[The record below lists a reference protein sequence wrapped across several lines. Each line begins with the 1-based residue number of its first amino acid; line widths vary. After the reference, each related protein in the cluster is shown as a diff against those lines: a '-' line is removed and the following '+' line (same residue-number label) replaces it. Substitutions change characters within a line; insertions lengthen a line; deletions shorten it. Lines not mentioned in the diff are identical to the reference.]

1 MNLIDGK
8 IVNIDE
14 FKSLFLKKSSFVQA
28 PLIHEVLF
36 SALRKMQNELIN
48 KKDIYHTLLND
59 LQTKTSLPADEIQF
73 SLNALIDFIEI
84 DQLRIKLKREFKTE
98 YPFEIKRN
106 TMREN
111 HFEAFYPLGVLVHI
125 TPSNSPLLSTLG
137 IIEGLLAGNVN
148 LLKLG
153 RKDSDFSILFFEHL
167 TSLDDSQL
175 LKDYIVIGAISSK
188 DKTFLK
194 TFIQHAD
201 VVSAWGNEESIRGI
215 KELVPAGCRVVEW
228 GHKISFSYLTK
239 SKIDDPKFYEL
250 MAKEICLNEQQACS
264 SPQCL
269 LVEDA
274 SFEELIKIGE
284 LLNQELAKISPTMK
298 RILPEGAELAEITI
312 AKEQVRLEESF
323 GTAKLIEAHDRSYRI
338 FIDDIPGINASPLF
352 RSIWLKPMPK
362 KDIVNKLRPLKVY
375 LQTVGLHC
383 NQFEVDELVHA
394 FLMAGVQRVRA
405 IGEMTNSY
413 MGEPHDGEYAITR
426 YCQRVSYSD
435 SGLMNHRASFENKL
449 IGHLDK
455 KAPIMTKESFQK
467 SVVDKK
473 YSDLFFH
480 SGGSSG
486 EPKLSIFTY
495 DDYHRQMEVAADGL
509 YAAGLDPKTDRTMNL
524 FYAGNLYGG
533 FTSFFTILE
542 MMEAVQ
548 FPMGASTDFK
558 LVADTIVK
566 NHVDTIL
573 GMPSYIMQ
581 LFREQSAELKKAR
594 TIKKIFF
601 GGEHMSL
608 AQQNYLKKEFG
619 VMLIRSATYG
629 SVDAGPLGFQCIHST
644 GTIHHLHE
652 RLHSMEVVD
661 LETDTPVKSGDV
673 GRLIFTSKVRHGQ
686 NITRYEIGDVGRIIE
701 GVCECGRSGMRF
713 ELLGRHGDVFR
724 IGTMFLSY
732 QKFQKILMDVFEF
745 EGVFQ
750 IQLIAGDKQKKE
762 KIEISIED
770 IITQKDSEELKKI
783 FIQNYE
789 ALSEA
794 VVKDQ
799 VLDIEINIKKRD
811 ELIFNPKT
819 GKLKTVID
827 TRMAK

>member
-8 IVNIDE
+8 IVNLDE
-14 FKSLFLKKSSFVQA
+14 FKNSFLARESFVQS
-28 PLIHEVLF
+28 PLLHEVLF
-36 SALRKMQNELIN
+36 SALKKIQNELIN
-48 KKDIYHTLLND
+48 KKEIYQKLLLD
-59 LQTKTSLPADEIQF
+59 LQTKTTLPDDEIEL
-73 SLNALIDFIEI
+73 SLNALIEFIEI
-84 DQLRIKLKREFKTE
+84 DQLRVKLKREFKTE

-106 TMREN
+106 SLREN
-111 HFEAFYPLGVLVHI
+111 HFEAYYPMGVLVHI

-153 RKDSDFSILFFEHL
+153 RKDSDFSILFFERL
-167 TSLDDSQL
+167 IALDDSHL
-175 LKDYIVIGAISSK
+175 LKNYIAIGAISSK
-188 DKTFLK
+188 EKTFLQS
-194 TFIQHAD
+194 FIKHAD
-201 VVSAWGNEESIRGI
+201 VVSAWGNEESIRSI
-215 KELVPAGCRVVEW
+215 KELVPLGCRVVEW

-239 SKIDDPKFYEL
+239 SKIHDSKFYEL

-274 SFEELIKIGE
+274 TFDELKKVGD
-284 LLNQELAKISPTMK
+284 LLNQALAKISPAMK
-298 RILPEGAELAEITI
+298 RLMPEGAELAEITI

-323 GTAKLIEAHDRSYRI
+323 GTAKLIEAKDRSYRI

-362 KDIVNKLRPLKVY
+362 KEIVNKLRPLKVY

-383 NQFEVDELVHA
+383 DHFEVDELVHA
-394 FLMAGVQRVRA
+394 FFMAGVQRVRG
-405 IGEMTNSY
+405 IGEMTDSY
-413 MGEPHDGEYAITR
+413 MGEPHDGEYALTR
-426 YCQRVSYSD
+426 YCQRISYAD
-435 SGLMNHRASFENKL
+435 SGLMNYRASFENKMTRQ
-449 IGHLDK
+449 DDSK
-455 KAPIMTKESFQK
+455 TPIMTKENFQK

-558 LVADTIVK
+558 LVADTIIK
-566 NHVDTIL
+566 NQVDTIL

-581 LFREQSAELKKAR
+581 LFREQSDGLKKAR

-619 VMLIRSATYG
+619 VTLIRSATYG
-629 SVDAGPLGFQCIHST
+629 SVDAGPLGFQCVHST
-644 GTIHHLHE
+644 GTIHHLHQ
-652 RLHSMEVVD
+652 RLHTMEVID
-661 LETDTPVKSGDV
+661 LEQDLPVKKGEV

-686 NITRYEIGDVGRIIE
+686 NITRYEIGDVGRIVE
-701 GVCECGRSGMRF
+701 GVCECGRSGVRF

-732 QKFQKILMDVFEF
+732 QKFQKILMDIFEF
-745 EGVFQ
+745 EGAFQ
-750 IQLIAGDKQKKE
+750 IQLIAGDTNRKE

-770 IITQKDSEELKKI
+770 VISQKNSEELKKI

-794 VVKDQ
+794 VLKDQ
-799 VLDIEINIKKRD
+799 VLDIDVIIKKSD
-811 ELIFNPKT
+811 DLIYNVKT